1 MKYSS
6 ILKNSEDSFQ
16 KKKEQ
21 RGFENKKNI
30 VEATPIDC
38 ANFQFVLSTNIV
50 MICQVM
56 YRMVARAALA
66 VRSFNCISPILIEK

>member
-1 MKYSS
+1 MRIQKVKYSS
-6 ILKNSEDSFQ
+6 ILKNSEDL
-16 KKKEQ
+16 
-21 RGFENKKNI
+21 RTKKNI